1 MQYIVTRQN
10 ADGTYDEAGMRNRTV
25 VSGYSTWAGAL
36 RYAIK
41 PFGSAPFGR
50 GVTVRVE
57 AYPSDLYKAPV
68 DIFYINC

>member
-10 ADGTYDEAGMRNRTV
+10 ADGTYDEVGMRNRTV
-25 VSGYSTWAGAL
+25 VSGYKTYAGAL

-41 PFGSAPFGR
+41 PFGQGA
-50 GVTVRVE
+50 TVRVE
-57 AYPSDLYKAPV
+57 VYPFSVCLDPV